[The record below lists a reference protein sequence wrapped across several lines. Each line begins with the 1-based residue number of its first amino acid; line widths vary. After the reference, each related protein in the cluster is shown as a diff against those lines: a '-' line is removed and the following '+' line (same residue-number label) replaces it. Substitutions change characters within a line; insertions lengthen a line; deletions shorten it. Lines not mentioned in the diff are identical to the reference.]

1 MRQIAKLESLESQ
14 IMTFLEKENPV
25 ANLAKANQLTPR
37 ARDFEADTEAYA
49 IATCLSKEA

>member
-1 MRQIAKLESLESQ
+1 
-14 IMTFLEKENPV
+14 MTFLEKENPV
-25 ANLAKANQLTPR
+25 ANLAKENQLTPR